1 MLVAD
6 QRLAQARA
14 FAGLP
19 ARDVEFHHDYPPP
32 RAGRRPRSREAA
44 EALARARLGYRRLS
58 RPARMLDERLE
69 SRLRAWQLADRGR
82 EVEAT
87 EAASRS
93 SFEGLASAE

>member
-1 MLVAD
+1 
-6 QRLAQARA
+6 
-14 FAGLP
+14 
-19 ARDVEFHHDYPPP
+19 
-32 RAGRRPRSREAA
+32 
-44 EALARARLGYRRLS
+44 
-58 RPARMLDERLE
+58 MLDERLE